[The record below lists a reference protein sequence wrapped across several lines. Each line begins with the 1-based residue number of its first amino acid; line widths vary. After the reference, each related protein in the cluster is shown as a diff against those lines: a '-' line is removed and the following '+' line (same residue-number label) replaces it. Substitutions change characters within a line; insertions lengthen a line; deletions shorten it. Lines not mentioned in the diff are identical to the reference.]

1 MSKYYSNRKTRL
13 EIGSAG
19 ENPTFTE
26 IPRLRN
32 IPGFSFEEDL
42 IEVTHNGS
50 SQREYIPSDLADTGD
65 WEFEMETDRTDPTH
79 QLLFQMR
86 TTKEVRKFRE
96 TYPDGLAYEF
106 PATVKSIT
114 RAEVDTQKPDVILD
128 TVALAICG
136 DVEDISDSLL
146 S

>member
-1 MSKYYSNRKTRL
+1 MGTYYSNRKTKL

-32 IPGFSFEEDL
+32 IPGLAMEEDK

-50 SQREYIPSDLADTGD
+50 TQREYIPSDLADPGD
-65 WEFEMETDRTDPTH
+65 WQFDMETDRTDPTH

-86 TTKEVRKFRE
+86 VSKEVRKFRV
-96 TYPDGLAYEF
+96 TYPDGLCWQF
-106 PATVKSIT
+106 DATVQSIT
-114 RAEVDTQKPDVILD
+114 RAEVDTQKPDVIMD
-128 TVALAICG
+128 TVSLAICG
-136 DVEDISDSLL
+136 DVEDISDQLL